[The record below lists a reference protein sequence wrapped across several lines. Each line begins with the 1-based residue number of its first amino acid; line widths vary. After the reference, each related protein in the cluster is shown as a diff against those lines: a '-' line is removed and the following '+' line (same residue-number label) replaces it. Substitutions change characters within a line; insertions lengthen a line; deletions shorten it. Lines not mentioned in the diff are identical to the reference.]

1 MSFRQRI
8 KLKTAVGTLCVF
20 QSNNK
25 TNLHHSNPNFP
36 SSTNKTLQLVLYVS
50 DSQLSANT
58 NNHSLKLSREV
69 IEALSNLPNT
79 NSYINKLLR

>member
-1 MSFRQRI
+1 MCFRQGI
-8 KLKTAVGTLCVF
+8 KLKNALGTPCVF

-25 TNLHHSNPNFP
+25 TNIPHSNP
-36 SSTNKTLQLVLYVS
+36 SISWSTNKTLQLVLYVS
-50 DSQLSANT
+50 DSQLPANT

-69 IEALSNLPNT
+69 IEALFNLPNT